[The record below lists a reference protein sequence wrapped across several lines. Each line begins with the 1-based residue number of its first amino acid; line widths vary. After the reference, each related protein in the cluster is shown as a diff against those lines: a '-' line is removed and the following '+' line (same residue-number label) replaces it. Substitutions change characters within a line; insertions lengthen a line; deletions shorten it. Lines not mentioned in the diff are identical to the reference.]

1 MTTYLQDPSE
11 KLRYS
16 FDFAPGLDDGESV
29 SAHTV
34 TISTGM
40 TVTAS
45 SRNGAVVTALLE
57 GGVDGQTYTLTWRAT
72 TDLGQVFE
80 RSDRIRV
87 TQL

>member
-16 FDFAPGLDDGESV
+16 FDFAPGLDAGE
-29 SAHTV
+29 TV
-34 TISTGM
+34 TAHSVTVETGM
-40 TVTAS
+40 TVSAS
-45 SRNGAVVTALLE
+45 SRDGAVVTALLE
-57 GGVDGQTYTLTWRAT
+57 GGVDGQTYDLTWQAT
-72 TDLGQVFE
+72 TDQGQVFE